1 MNIQVGQV
9 KYKGRDDYRV
19 IYGTTEDGKVYYFLD
34 NTVLA
39 NNSRIGSTELIEAI
53 DKEIKPSHIGVVS
66 SDGKEVIP
74 FVNKT
79 IKLISDGIL
88 LVEKSSPESEN
99 VKEALSLRSDP
110 TAATKLVSTPAAIK
124 DKMSKVMSKDARYVF
139 NDLFSEA
146 YICDLDGN
154 TLVDGYYS
162 FIAVDGSTGKV
173 YLSKNDLNTQLVEYS
188 ILPLDVKDN
197 NASSLDVTKVEIPKE
212 VVEKA
217 LADGGVDK
225 QKNEVPPVVEDEMDK
240 GPDLD
245 TTVAKS
251 EKEEVPQEQAI
262 EVNTLARDGLPE
274 EKMDEL
280 DSKSDKIDVDI
291 SDTKSEDVSSSVA
304 KEVSDVAP
312 VEEVVTKLENSVP
325 SLSQEHEEKSQED
338 NGLSIDNKAVK
349 KDDEVSEVVEEKPHQ
364 ENPDVVQ
371 DTVDKDIALDSN
383 SSSISSEEE
392 SKENVTLDSNIFKND
407 SETSELNHNVLD
419 NDVQDDDIDYT
430 YNPNIGD
437 VDSNE
442 YNLASDNNAL
452 SEVHADKI
460 DEEDDDFDLLKNQ
473 DTDQSDSIIA
483 GVTRLIEKDRKS
495 TSLLNKYREA
505 IKRSELARKDAVKH
519 LDEQEELNES
529 LYKKNTLLES
539 TVSRY
544 KNRCQMLDDRLQE
557 KEIEMAELKKKLA
570 KFGELAKVVDEAL
583 AHDDI
588 DTYQINDDSS
598 SALNYSRRRT
608 RENYYFDDDE
618 YKRI

>member
-217 LADGGVDK
+217 LTDGGVDK

-262 EVNTLARDGLPE
+262 EVNTLARDGLPK

-280 DSKSDKIDVDI
+280 DSKSGKIDVDI
-291 SDTKSEDVSSSVA
+291 SDTKSEDVASSVA

-371 DTVDKDIALDSN
+371 DMVDKDIALDTN

-430 YNPNIGD
+430 YNPNIDD

-529 LYKKNTLLES
+529 LYKKNNLLES

>member
-1 MNIQVGQV
+1 MLLARESVNSGLLFDLV
-9 KYKGRDDYRV
+9 KL
-19 IYGTTEDGKVYYFLD
+19 E
-34 NTVLA
+34 N
-39 NNSRIGSTELIEAI
+39 
-53 DKEIKPSHIGVVS
+53 EIK
-66 SDGKEVIP
+66 E
-74 FVNKT
+74 
-79 IKLISDGIL
+79 L
-88 LVEKSSPESEN
+88 
-99 VKEALSLRSDP
+99 
-110 TAATKLVSTPAAIK
+110 
-124 DKMSKVMSKDARYVF
+124 
-139 NDLFSEA
+139 
-146 YICDLDGN
+146 
-154 TLVDGYYS
+154 
-162 FIAVDGSTGKV
+162 
-173 YLSKNDLNTQLVEYS
+173 Q
-188 ILPLDVKDN
+188 
-197 NASSLDVTKVEIPKE
+197 
-212 VVEKA
+212 
-217 LADGGVDK
+217 
-225 QKNEVPPVVEDEMDK
+225 
-240 GPDLD
+240 
-245 TTVAKS
+245 AKS

-262 EVNTLARDGLPE
+262 EVNTLARDGLPK

-312 VEEVVTKLENSVP
+312 VEEVATKLENSVP

-338 NGLSIDNKAVK
+338 NGLSIDNKVVK

-430 YNPNIGD
+430 YNPNIDD

-529 LYKKNTLLES
+529 LYKKNNLLES

>member
-217 LADGGVDK
+217 LTDGGVDK

-240 GPDLD
+240 GSDLD

-262 EVNTLARDGLPE
+262 EVNTLAIDGLPK

-291 SDTKSEDVSSSVA
+291 SDTKSEDIASSVA

-312 VEEVVTKLENSVP
+312 VEEVATKLENSVP

-338 NGLSIDNKAVK
+338 NGLSIDNKVVK

-371 DTVDKDIALDSN
+371 DTEDKDVALDTN

-529 LYKKNTLLES
+529 LYKKNNLLES

>member
-217 LADGGVDK
+217 LTDGGVDK

-240 GPDLD
+240 GSDLD

-262 EVNTLARDGLPE
+262 EVNTLARDGLPK

-291 SDTKSEDVSSSVA
+291 SDTKSEDIASSVA
-304 KEVSDVAP
+304 KEVGDVAP

-371 DTVDKDIALDSN
+371 DTEDKDVALDTN

-407 SETSELNHNVLD
+407 SETSELNHNVLY

-430 YNPNIGD
+430 YNPNIDD

-473 DTDQSDSIIA
+473 DADQSDSIIA

-529 LYKKNTLLES
+529 LYKKNNLLES
-539 TVSRY
+539 TINRY

>member
-217 LADGGVDK
+217 LTDGGVDK

-240 GPDLD
+240 GSDLD

-262 EVNTLARDGLPE
+262 EVNTLARDGLPK

-291 SDTKSEDVSSSVA
+291 SDTKSEDIASSVA
-304 KEVSDVAP
+304 KEVGDVAP
-312 VEEVVTKLENSVP
+312 VEEVATKLENSVP

-338 NGLSIDNKAVK
+338 NGLSIDNKVVK

-371 DTVDKDIALDSN
+371 DTEDKDVALDTN

-419 NDVQDDDIDYT
+419 NDVQDDDTDYT
-430 YNPNIGD
+430 YNPNIDD

-473 DTDQSDSIIA
+473 DADQSDSIIA

-529 LYKKNTLLES
+529 LYKKNNLLES
-539 TVSRY
+539 TINRY

>member
-262 EVNTLARDGLPE
+262 EVNTLARDGLPK

-291 SDTKSEDVSSSVA
+291 SDTKSEDVASSVA
-304 KEVSDVAP
+304 KEVGDVAP

-371 DTVDKDIALDSN
+371 DMVDKDIALDTN

-430 YNPNIGD
+430 YNPNIDD

-529 LYKKNTLLES
+529 LYKKNNLLES

>member
-99 VKEALSLRSDP
+99 VKEALSLRSDS

-217 LADGGVDK
+217 LTDGGVDK

-240 GPDLD
+240 GSDLD

-262 EVNTLARDGLPE
+262 EVNTLAIDGLPK

-291 SDTKSEDVSSSVA
+291 SDTKSEDIASSVA
-304 KEVSDVAP
+304 KEVGDVAP
-312 VEEVVTKLENSVP
+312 VEEVATKLENSVP

-338 NGLSIDNKAVK
+338 NGLSIDNKVVK

-371 DTVDKDIALDSN
+371 DTEDKDVALDTN

-419 NDVQDDDIDYT
+419 NDVQDDDTDYT
-430 YNPNIGD
+430 YNPNIDD

-529 LYKKNTLLES
+529 LYKKNNLLES

>member
-217 LADGGVDK
+217 LTDGGVDK

-240 GPDLD
+240 GSDLD

-262 EVNTLARDGLPE
+262 EVNTLARDGLPK

-291 SDTKSEDVSSSVA
+291 SDTKSEDVASSVA
-304 KEVSDVAP
+304 KEVGDVAP

-371 DTVDKDIALDSN
+371 DMVDKDVALDTN

-430 YNPNIGD
+430 YNPNIDD

-529 LYKKNTLLES
+529 LYKKNNLLES

>member
-99 VKEALSLRSDP
+99 VKEALSLRSDS

-217 LADGGVDK
+217 LTDGGVDK

-240 GPDLD
+240 GSDLD

-262 EVNTLARDGLPE
+262 EVNTLARDGLPK

-291 SDTKSEDVSSSVA
+291 SDTKSEDIASSVA
-304 KEVSDVAP
+304 KEVGDVAP
-312 VEEVVTKLENSVP
+312 VEEVATKLENSVP

-338 NGLSIDNKAVK
+338 NGLSIDNKVVK

-371 DTVDKDIALDSN
+371 DTEDKDVALDTN

-430 YNPNIGD
+430 YNPNIDD

-529 LYKKNTLLES
+529 LYKKNNLLES

>member
-74 FVNKT
+74 FVNKA

-99 VKEALSLRSDP
+99 VKKALSLRSDP

-124 DKMSKVMSKDARYVF
+124 DKMSRVMSKDARYVF

-154 TLVDGYYS
+154 PLVDGYYS
-162 FIAVDGSTGKV
+162 FIAVDGSTGKI
-173 YLSKNDLNTQLVEYS
+173 YLSKNDVDSQLVEYS

-197 NASSLDVTKVEIPKE
+197 NTSSLDVTKVEIPKE
-212 VVEKA
+212 VVENA
-217 LADGGVDK
+217 LADNK
-225 QKNEVPPVVEDEMDK
+225 ENSQENEVPPVVEDEVEK
-240 GPDLD
+240 VPDLD
-245 TTVAKS
+245 TTVSKN

-262 EVNTLARDGLPE
+262 EVNTLAKDELPK
-274 EKMDEL
+274 EKIDKL
-280 DSKSDKIDVDI
+280 DSKSEDI
-291 SDTKSEDVSSSVA
+291 VNSVS

-312 VEEVVTKLENSVP
+312 VEDIATKLEDSVP
-325 SLSQEHEEKSQED
+325 SLPQEPEEKSQES
-338 NGLSIDNKAVK
+338 NEA
-349 KDDEVSEVVEEKPHQ
+349 SEVVEEKPHQ
-364 ENPDVVQ
+364 ENTIVDQ
-371 DTVDKDIALDSN
+371 DTTNTLDEN
-383 SSSISSEEE
+383 ITLDTKSSSSEE

-407 SETSELNHNVLD
+407 SETNELNGDALG
-419 NDVQDDDIDYT
+419 NDVQDDEIEST
-430 YNPNIGD
+430 YSSNMND

-442 YNLASDNNAL
+442 FNLVSDNDIL
-452 SEVHADKI
+452 PEVHADKI
-460 DEEDDDFDLLKNQ
+460 DEEDDDFDLTNNQ
-473 DTDQSDSIIA
+473 NTDQSDSIIE

-519 LDEQEELNES
+519 LDEQEEINES
-529 LYKKNTLLES
+529 LYKKNNLLES
-539 TVSRY
+539 TINRY
-544 KNRCQMLDDRLQE
+544 KSRCQVLDERLQE
-557 KEIEMAELKKKLA
+557 KDIEIVELKKKLA

-588 DTYQINDDSS
+588 DTYQINDDSNS
-598 SALNYSRRRT
+598 VLNYSRRRT
-608 RENYYFDDDE
+608 RDNYYFDDD
-618 YKRI
+618 YKRVA

>member
-19 IYGTTEDGKVYYFLD
+19 IYGTTEDAKVYYFLD

-262 EVNTLARDGLPE
+262 EVNTLARDGLPK

-280 DSKSDKIDVDI
+280 DSKSGKIDVDI
-291 SDTKSEDVSSSVA
+291 SDTKSEDVASSVA

-371 DTVDKDIALDSN
+371 DMVDKDIALDTN

-430 YNPNIGD
+430 YNPNIDD

-529 LYKKNTLLES
+529 LYKKNNLLES

>member
-154 TLVDGYYS
+154 TIVDGYYS

-240 GPDLD
+240 GSDLD

-262 EVNTLARDGLPE
+262 EVNTLAIDGLPK

-291 SDTKSEDVSSSVA
+291 SDTKSEDIASSVA
-304 KEVSDVAP
+304 KEVGDVAP
-312 VEEVVTKLENSVP
+312 VEEVATKLENSVP

-338 NGLSIDNKAVK
+338 NGLSIDNKVVK

-371 DTVDKDIALDSN
+371 DTEDKDVALDTN

-430 YNPNIGD
+430 YNPNIDD

-529 LYKKNTLLES
+529 LYKKNNLLES

>member
-262 EVNTLARDGLPE
+262 EVNTLAIDGLPK

-291 SDTKSEDVSSSVA
+291 SDTKSEDIASSVA
-304 KEVSDVAP
+304 KEVGDVAP
-312 VEEVVTKLENSVP
+312 VEEVATKLENSVP

-338 NGLSIDNKAVK
+338 NGLSIDNKVVK

-371 DTVDKDIALDSN
+371 DTEDKDVALDTN

-529 LYKKNTLLES
+529 LYKKNNLLES

>member
-217 LADGGVDK
+217 LTDGGVDK

-240 GPDLD
+240 GSDLD

-304 KEVSDVAP
+304 KEVGDVAP
-312 VEEVVTKLENSVP
+312 VEEVATKLENSVP

-349 KDDEVSEVVEEKPHQ
+349 KDDEVSKVVEEKPHQ

-371 DTVDKDIALDSN
+371 DTEDKDVALDTN

-430 YNPNIGD
+430 YNPNIDD

-529 LYKKNTLLES
+529 LYKKNNLLES

>member
-312 VEEVVTKLENSVP
+312 VEEVATKLENSVP

-338 NGLSIDNKAVK
+338 NGLSIDNKVVK

-371 DTVDKDIALDSN
+371 DTEDKDVALDTN

-430 YNPNIGD
+430 YNPNIDD

-473 DTDQSDSIIA
+473 DADQSDSIIA

-529 LYKKNTLLES
+529 LYKKNNLLES
-539 TVSRY
+539 TVNRY

>member
-19 IYGTTEDGKVYYFLD
+19 IYGTTEDAKVYYFLD

-262 EVNTLARDGLPE
+262 EVNTLARDGLPK

-291 SDTKSEDVSSSVA
+291 SDTKSEDIASSVA
-304 KEVSDVAP
+304 KEVGDVAP
-312 VEEVVTKLENSVP
+312 VEEVATKLENSVP

-371 DTVDKDIALDSN
+371 DTEDKDVALDTN

-430 YNPNIGD
+430 YNPNIDD

-529 LYKKNTLLES
+529 LYKKNNLLES

>member
-99 VKEALSLRSDP
+99 VKEALSLRSDS

-240 GPDLD
+240 GSDLD

-262 EVNTLARDGLPE
+262 EVNTLAIDGLPK

-371 DTVDKDIALDSN
+371 DMVDKDIALDTN

-430 YNPNIGD
+430 YNPNIDD

-529 LYKKNTLLES
+529 LYKKNNLLES

>member
-338 NGLSIDNKAVK
+338 NGLSIDNKVVK

-371 DTVDKDIALDSN
+371 DTEDKDVALDTN

-430 YNPNIGD
+430 YNPNIDD

-529 LYKKNTLLES
+529 LYKKNNLLES

>member
-217 LADGGVDK
+217 LTDGGVDK

-240 GPDLD
+240 GSDLD

-262 EVNTLARDGLPE
+262 EVNTLARDGLPK

-312 VEEVVTKLENSVP
+312 VEEVATKLENSVP

-338 NGLSIDNKAVK
+338 NGLSIDNKVVK

-371 DTVDKDIALDSN
+371 DTEDKDVALDTN

-430 YNPNIGD
+430 YNPNIDD

-529 LYKKNTLLES
+529 LYKKNNLLES

>member
-262 EVNTLARDGLPE
+262 EVNTLARDGLPK

-280 DSKSDKIDVDI
+280 NSKSDKIDVDI
-291 SDTKSEDVSSSVA
+291 SDTKSEDVASSVA

-419 NDVQDDDIDYT
+419 NDVQDDDTDYT
-430 YNPNIGD
+430 YNPNIDD

-473 DTDQSDSIIA
+473 DADQSDSIIA

-529 LYKKNTLLES
+529 LYKKNNLLES
-539 TVSRY
+539 TVNRY

>member
-99 VKEALSLRSDP
+99 VKEALSLRSDS

-262 EVNTLARDGLPE
+262 EVNTLAIDGLPK

-291 SDTKSEDVSSSVA
+291 SDTKSEDIASSVA
-304 KEVSDVAP
+304 KEVGDVAP
-312 VEEVVTKLENSVP
+312 VEEVATKLENSVP

-371 DTVDKDIALDSN
+371 DTEDKDVALDTN

-430 YNPNIGD
+430 YNPNIDD

-473 DTDQSDSIIA
+473 DADQSDSIIA

-529 LYKKNTLLES
+529 LYKKNNLLES

>member
-217 LADGGVDK
+217 LTDGGVDK

-240 GPDLD
+240 GSDLD

-262 EVNTLARDGLPE
+262 EVNTLARDGLPK

-280 DSKSDKIDVDI
+280 NSKSDKIDVDI
-291 SDTKSEDVSSSVA
+291 SDTKSEDVASSVA

-312 VEEVVTKLENSVP
+312 VEEVATKLENSVP

-338 NGLSIDNKAVK
+338 NGLSIDNKVVK

-371 DTVDKDIALDSN
+371 DTEDKDVALDTN

-529 LYKKNTLLES
+529 LYKKNNLLES

>member
-19 IYGTTEDGKVYYFLD
+19 IYGTTEDAKVYYFLD

-262 EVNTLARDGLPE
+262 EVNTLARDGLPK

-291 SDTKSEDVSSSVA
+291 SDTKSEDVASSVA

-371 DTVDKDIALDSN
+371 DMVDKDIALDTN

-430 YNPNIGD
+430 YNPNIDD

-529 LYKKNTLLES
+529 LYKKNNLLES

>member
-240 GPDLD
+240 GSDLD

-262 EVNTLARDGLPE
+262 EVNTLARDGLPK

-291 SDTKSEDVSSSVA
+291 SDTKSEDVASSVA
-304 KEVSDVAP
+304 KEVGDVAP

-338 NGLSIDNKAVK
+338 NELSIDNKAVK

-371 DTVDKDIALDSN
+371 DTMDKDVALDTN

-529 LYKKNTLLES
+529 LYKKNNLLES

-557 KEIEMAELKKKLA
+557 KEIEMDELKKKLA

>member
-217 LADGGVDK
+217 LTDGGVDK

-240 GPDLD
+240 GSDLD

-262 EVNTLARDGLPE
+262 EVNTLARDGLPK

-304 KEVSDVAP
+304 KEVGDVAP
-312 VEEVVTKLENSVP
+312 VEEVATKLENSVP

-430 YNPNIGD
+430 YNPNIDD

-529 LYKKNTLLES
+529 LYKKNNLLES

>member
-262 EVNTLARDGLPE
+262 EVNTLARDGLPK

-371 DTVDKDIALDSN
+371 DMVDKDIALDTN

-430 YNPNIGD
+430 YNPNIDD

-529 LYKKNTLLES
+529 LYKKNNLLES

-557 KEIEMAELKKKLA
+557 KEIEMDELKKKLA

>member
-74 FVNKT
+74 FVNKA

-99 VKEALSLRSDP
+99 VKKALSLRSDP

-124 DKMSKVMSKDARYVF
+124 DKMSRVMSKDARYVF

-154 TLVDGYYS
+154 PLVDGYYS
-162 FIAVDGSTGKV
+162 FIAVDGSTGKI
-173 YLSKNDLNTQLVEYS
+173 YLSKNDVDSQLVEYS

-197 NASSLDVTKVEIPKE
+197 NTSSLDVTKVEIPKE
-212 VVEKA
+212 VVENA
-217 LADGGVDK
+217 LADNK
-225 QKNEVPPVVEDEMDK
+225 ENSQENEVPPVVEDEVEK
-240 GPDLD
+240 VPDLD
-245 TTVAKS
+245 TTVSKN

-262 EVNTLARDGLPE
+262 EVNTLAKDELPK
-274 EKMDEL
+274 EKIDKL
-280 DSKSDKIDVDI
+280 DSKSEDI
-291 SDTKSEDVSSSVA
+291 VNSVS

-312 VEEVVTKLENSVP
+312 VEDIATKLEDSVP
-325 SLSQEHEEKSQED
+325 SLPQEPEEKSQES
-338 NGLSIDNKAVK
+338 NEA
-349 KDDEVSEVVEEKPHQ
+349 SEVVEEKPHQ
-364 ENPDVVQ
+364 ENTIVDQ
-371 DTVDKDIALDSN
+371 DTTNTLDEN
-383 SSSISSEEE
+383 ITLDTKSSSSEE

-407 SETSELNHNVLD
+407 SETNELNGDALG
-419 NDVQDDDIDYT
+419 NDVQDDEIEST
-430 YNPNIGD
+430 YSSNMND

-442 YNLASDNNAL
+442 FNLVSDNDIL
-452 SEVHADKI
+452 PEVHADKI
-460 DEEDDDFDLLKNQ
+460 DEEDDDFDLTNNQ
-473 DTDQSDSIIA
+473 NTDQSDSIIE

-519 LDEQEELNES
+519 LDEQEEINES
-529 LYKKNTLLES
+529 LYKKNNLLES
-539 TVSRY
+539 TINRY
-544 KNRCQMLDDRLQE
+544 KSRCQVLDERLQE
-557 KEIEMAELKKKLA
+557 KDIEIVELKKKLA

-588 DTYQINDDSS
+588 DTYQINDDSNS
-598 SALNYSRRRT
+598 VH
-608 RENYYFDDDE
+608 NYYFDDD
-618 YKRI
+618 YKRVA

>member
-262 EVNTLARDGLPE
+262 EVNTLARDGLPK

-291 SDTKSEDVSSSVA
+291 SDTKSEDVASSVA

-371 DTVDKDIALDSN
+371 DTEDKDVALDTN

-430 YNPNIGD
+430 YNPNIDD

-529 LYKKNTLLES
+529 LYKKNNLLES

>member
-19 IYGTTEDGKVYYFLD
+19 IYGTTEDAKVYYFLD

-217 LADGGVDK
+217 LTDGGVDK

-240 GPDLD
+240 GSDLD

-291 SDTKSEDVSSSVA
+291 SDTKSEDIASSVA
-304 KEVSDVAP
+304 KEVGDVAP
-312 VEEVVTKLENSVP
+312 VEEVATKLENSVP

-338 NGLSIDNKAVK
+338 NGLSIDNKVVK

-371 DTVDKDIALDSN
+371 DTVDKDIALDTN

-419 NDVQDDDIDYT
+419 NDVQDDDTDYT
-430 YNPNIGD
+430 YNPNIDD

-529 LYKKNTLLES
+529 LYKKNNLLES

>member
-312 VEEVVTKLENSVP
+312 VEEVATKLENSVP

-338 NGLSIDNKAVK
+338 NGLSIDNKVVK

-371 DTVDKDIALDSN
+371 DTEDKDVALDTN

-529 LYKKNTLLES
+529 LYKKNNLLES

>member
-217 LADGGVDK
+217 LTDGGVDK

-240 GPDLD
+240 GSDLD

-262 EVNTLARDGLPE
+262 EVNTLARDGLPK

-312 VEEVVTKLENSVP
+312 VEEVATKLENSVP

-338 NGLSIDNKAVK
+338 NGLSIDNKVVK

-371 DTVDKDIALDSN
+371 DTEDKDVALDTN

-430 YNPNIGD
+430 YNPNIDD

-529 LYKKNTLLES
+529 LYKKNNLLES
-539 TVSRY
+539 TINRY

>member
-217 LADGGVDK
+217 LTDGGVDK

-262 EVNTLARDGLPE
+262 EVNTLARDGLPK

-291 SDTKSEDVSSSVA
+291 SDTKSEDIASSVA
-304 KEVSDVAP
+304 KEVGDVAP
-312 VEEVVTKLENSVP
+312 VEEVATKLENSVP

-338 NGLSIDNKAVK
+338 NGLSIDNKVVK

-529 LYKKNTLLES
+529 LYKKNNLLES

>member
-291 SDTKSEDVSSSVA
+291 SDTKSEDIASSVA
-304 KEVSDVAP
+304 KEVGDVAP
-312 VEEVVTKLENSVP
+312 VEEVATKLENSVP

-349 KDDEVSEVVEEKPHQ
+349 KDDEVSKVVEEKPHQ

-371 DTVDKDIALDSN
+371 DMVDKDIALDTN

-430 YNPNIGD
+430 YNPNIDD

-529 LYKKNTLLES
+529 LYKKNNLLES
-539 TVSRY
+539 TVNRY

>member
-74 FVNKT
+74 FVNKA

-99 VKEALSLRSDP
+99 VKKALSLRSDP

-124 DKMSKVMSKDARYVF
+124 DKMSRVMSKDARYVF

-154 TLVDGYYS
+154 PLVDGYYS
-162 FIAVDGSTGKV
+162 FIAVDGSTGKI
-173 YLSKNDLNTQLVEYS
+173 YLSKNDVDSQLVEYS

-197 NASSLDVTKVEIPKE
+197 NTSSLDVTKVEVPKE
-212 VVEKA
+212 IVENA
-217 LADGGVDK
+217 LADNK
-225 QKNEVPPVVEDEMDK
+225 ENSQENEVPPVVEDEVEK

-245 TTVAKS
+245 TTVSKN

-262 EVNTLARDGLPE
+262 EVNTLAKDELPK
-274 EKMDEL
+274 EKIDKL
-280 DSKSDKIDVDI
+280 DSKSEDI
-291 SDTKSEDVSSSVA
+291 VNSVS

-312 VEEVVTKLENSVP
+312 VEDIATKLEDSVP
-325 SLSQEHEEKSQED
+325 SLPQEPEEKSQES
-338 NGLSIDNKAVK
+338 NEA
-349 KDDEVSEVVEEKPHQ
+349 SEVVEEKPHQ
-364 ENPDVVQ
+364 ENTIVDQ
-371 DTVDKDIALDSN
+371 DTTNTLDEN
-383 SSSISSEEE
+383 ITLDTKSSSSEE

-407 SETSELNHNVLD
+407 SETNELNGDALG
-419 NDVQDDDIDYT
+419 NDVQDDEIEST
-430 YNPNIGD
+430 YSSNMND

-442 YNLASDNNAL
+442 FNLVSDNDIL
-452 SEVHADKI
+452 PEVHADKI
-460 DEEDDDFDLLKNQ
+460 DEEDDDFDLTNNQ
-473 DTDQSDSIIA
+473 NTDQSDSIIE

-505 IKRSELARKDAVKH
+505 IKRSELARKDAIKH
-519 LDEQEELNES
+519 LDEQEEINES
-529 LYKKNTLLES
+529 LYKKNNLLES
-539 TVSRY
+539 TINRY
-544 KNRCQMLDDRLQE
+544 KSRCQVLDERLQE
-557 KEIEMAELKKKLA
+557 KDIEIVELKKKLA

-588 DTYQINDDSS
+588 DTYQINDDSNS
-598 SALNYSRRRT
+598 VLNYSRRRT
-608 RENYYFDDDE
+608 RDNYYFDDD
-618 YKRI
+618 YKRVA

>member
-262 EVNTLARDGLPE
+262 EVNTLARDGLPK

-280 DSKSDKIDVDI
+280 NSKSDKIDVDI
-291 SDTKSEDVSSSVA
+291 SDTKSEDVASSVA

-338 NGLSIDNKAVK
+338 NGLSIDNKVVK

-371 DTVDKDIALDSN
+371 DTEDKDVALDTN

-529 LYKKNTLLES
+529 LYKKNNLLES

>member
-217 LADGGVDK
+217 LTDGGVDK

-262 EVNTLARDGLPE
+262 EVNTLARDGLPK

-280 DSKSDKIDVDI
+280 DSKSGKIDVDI
-291 SDTKSEDVSSSVA
+291 SDTKSEDVASSVA

-312 VEEVVTKLENSVP
+312 VEEVATKLENSVP

-371 DTVDKDIALDSN
+371 DMVDKDIALDTN

-430 YNPNIGD
+430 YNPNIDD

-529 LYKKNTLLES
+529 LYKKNNLLES

>member
-173 YLSKNDLNTQLVEYS
+173 YLSKNDLNTQLVEYL

-262 EVNTLARDGLPE
+262 EVNTLARDGLPK

-280 DSKSDKIDVDI
+280 DSKSGKIDVDI
-291 SDTKSEDVSSSVA
+291 SDTKSEDVASSVA

-371 DTVDKDIALDSN
+371 DMVDKDIALDTN

-430 YNPNIGD
+430 YNPNIDD

-529 LYKKNTLLES
+529 LYKKNNLLES

>member
-19 IYGTTEDGKVYYFLD
+19 IYGTTEDAKVYYFLD

-262 EVNTLARDGLPE
+262 EVNTLARDGLPK

-291 SDTKSEDVSSSVA
+291 SDTKSEDIASSVA
-304 KEVSDVAP
+304 KEVGDVAP
-312 VEEVVTKLENSVP
+312 VEEVATKLENSVP

-371 DTVDKDIALDSN
+371 DTEDKDVALDTN

-529 LYKKNTLLES
+529 LYKKNNLLES

>member
-291 SDTKSEDVSSSVA
+291 SDTKSEDISSSVA

-312 VEEVVTKLENSVP
+312 VEEVATKLENSVP

-371 DTVDKDIALDSN
+371 DTEDKDVALDTN

-430 YNPNIGD
+430 YNPNIDD

-473 DTDQSDSIIA
+473 DADQSDSIIA

-529 LYKKNTLLES
+529 LYKKNNLLES

>member
-217 LADGGVDK
+217 LTDGGVDK

-240 GPDLD
+240 GSDLD

-312 VEEVVTKLENSVP
+312 VEEVATKLENSVP

-338 NGLSIDNKAVK
+338 NGLSIDNNAVK

-371 DTVDKDIALDSN
+371 DTEDKDVALDTN

-419 NDVQDDDIDYT
+419 NDVQDDDTDYT
-430 YNPNIGD
+430 YNPNIDD

-473 DTDQSDSIIA
+473 DADQSDSIIA

-529 LYKKNTLLES
+529 LYKKNNLLES